1 MKSPLTASLR
11 EQTPINKKAIPYM
24 TTNKINFTY
33 MKRMLLLTFLT
44 FALTAQSQTAPA
56 TVTNPLTLK
65 AAITYALENKA
76 DAKKAR
82 LSVENSE
89 YQIEEVRSRALPQI
103 AANGSLAYNP
113 ILQTNVLDG
122 AMFGQPGQ
130 SIQVAFGQKW
140 TSGAGVSLTQTIFD
154 QSVFTGLRAAKS
166 TREFYQI
173 NNQLTEEQVIERVAN
188 NYYSVYVLR
197 ERLTLLDSNY
207 VNTTKVRDIVKG
219 QFDNGLAKKIDLDR
233 IIVKMSNI
241 DTERQQIKNQIQL
254 QENALKFYMGMPIET
269 KIVIPQTEFE
279 VTPQELTE
287 VPNTANRT
295 EYLLLKKQEELL
307 EFQKTAVKAAY
318 YPTLSLV
325 AGYNYI
331 GQGPEVPLFAKPADG
346 VYWSDYSAIGL
357 NLKVPIFTGFGTR
370 AKVRQAD
377 VDIRT
382 LQEDI
387 KDTQLSLDLDY
398 INAKTQIENNIITI
412 GNQKENMRLAGD
424 ILKNTKNNYLQGL
437 ASLTDLLDA
446 ENASLE
452 AQNNYTRA
460 VLAYKI
466 AEITLIKSKGE
477 LKTLLN

>member
-1 MKSPLTASLR
+1 M
-11 EQTPINKKAIPYM
+11 
-24 TTNKINFTY
+24 
-33 MKRMLLLTFLT
+33 
-44 FALTAQSQTAPA
+44 
-56 TVTNPLTLK
+56 
-65 AAITYALENKA
+65 
-76 DAKKAR
+76 
-82 LSVENSE
+82 
-89 YQIEEVRSRALPQI
+89 
-103 AANGSLAYNP
+103 
-113 ILQTNVLDG
+113 
-122 AMFGQPGQ
+122 
-130 SIQVAFGQKW
+130 
-140 TSGAGVSLTQTIFD
+140 
-154 QSVFTGLRAAKS
+154 RAARS

-188 NYYSVYVLR
+188 NYYSVYVQR
-197 ERLTLLDSNY
+197 ERLILLDSNY
-207 VNTTKVRDIVKG
+207 VNTSKVRDIVKG

-241 DTERQQIKNQIQL
+241 DTERQQIKNQIEL

-269 KIVIPQTEFE
+269 QIVIPQTEFE
-279 VTPQELTE
+279 VTPVALSEA
-287 VPNTANRT
+287 PNTANRT

-307 EFQKTAVKAAY
+307 EFQKTAIKAEY

-325 AGYNYI
+325 AGYNYL
-331 GQGPEVPLFAKPADG
+331 GQGPEVPFFAKPADG

-377 VDIRT
+377 VSIRS

-387 KDTQLSLDLDY
+387 KDTQLGLDLDY
-398 INAKTQIENNIITI
+398 RNAKAQIDNNLVTI
-412 GNQKENMRLAGD
+412 KNQKENMRLAGD

-460 VLAYKI
+460 ILAYKI
-466 AEITLIKSKGE
+466 AEIALIKSKGE
-477 LKTLLN
+477 LKNLLN

>member
-1 MKSPLTASLR
+1 
-11 EQTPINKKAIPYM
+11 
-24 TTNKINFTY
+24 
-33 MKRMLLLTFLT
+33 MKRILLLTFLS
-44 FALTAQSQTAPA
+44 FALTAQSQTA
-56 TVTNPLTLK
+56 VQPLTLK

-76 DAKKAR
+76 EAKKAK
-82 LSVENSE
+82 LEIENSE
-89 YQIEEVRSRALPQI
+89 YKIQEIRSRALPQI
-103 AANGSLAYNP
+103 AANGSLTYNP
-113 ILQTNVLDG
+113 ILQTNVIDG
-122 AMFGQPGQ
+122 AFFGAPGTSKQISFGQN
-130 SIQVAFGQKW
+130 W
-140 TSGAGVSLTQTIFD
+140 TSGAGVSLNQTIFD
-154 QSVFTGLRAAKS
+154 EAVFTGLRAAKS

-173 NNQLTEEQVIERVAN
+173 NDQLTEEQVIERVAN

-233 IIVKMSNI
+233 IIVKLSNI
-241 DTERQQIKNQIQL
+241 DTDRQQIKNQIDL
-254 QENALKFYMGMPIET
+254 QENALKFYMGMPIEA
-269 KIVIPQTEFE
+269 KIEIPRTEFE
-279 VTPQELTE
+279 VTPHALTE
-287 VPNTANRT
+287 TPNTANRS

-307 EFQKTAVKAAY
+307 EYNKAAVKAEY

-325 AGYNYI
+325 AGYNFI
-331 GQGPEVPLFAKPADG
+331 GQGPEMPWFAKPKDG

-357 NLKVPIFTGFGTR
+357 NMRVPIFNGFGTR
-370 AKVRQAD
+370 ARVRQAD
-377 VDIRT
+377 VQIRS

-387 KDTQLSLDLDY
+387 KDTQLALDLDY
-398 INAKTQIENNIITI
+398 RNAKTQIENNIKTI
-412 GNQKENMRLAGD
+412 QTQKENMRLAGD
-424 ILKNTKNNYLQGL
+424 ILSNTKNNYLQGL

-477 LKTLLN
+477 LKNLLN

>member
-1 MKSPLTASLR
+1 
-11 EQTPINKKAIPYM
+11 
-24 TTNKINFTY
+24 
-33 MKRMLLLTFLT
+33 MKRILLLTFLT
-44 FALTAQSQTAPA
+44 FAVTAKAQEAKT
-56 TVTNPLTLK
+56 LTLK
-65 AAITYALENKA
+65 DAITYALENKA
-76 DAKKAR
+76 DAKKAK
-82 LSVENSE
+82 LEVENSE
-89 YQIEEVRSRALPQI
+89 YQIQEVRSRALPQI
-103 AANGSLAYNP
+103 TANGSLTYNP
-113 ILQTNVLDG
+113 VLQTNVIDG
-122 AMFGQPGQ
+122 AAFGAPGTT
-130 SIQVAFGQKW
+130 IQASFGQKW
-140 TSGAGVSLTQTIFD
+140 TSGAGVSLNQVLFD

-197 ERLTLLDSNY
+197 ERLILLDSNY

-219 QFDNGLAKKIDLDR
+219 QFNNGLAKKIDLDR
-233 IIVKMSNI
+233 IVVKMSNI
-241 DTERQQIKNQIQL
+241 DTDRQQIKNQIQL
-254 QENALKFYMGMPIET
+254 QENALKFFMGMPIET
-269 KIVIPQTEFE
+269 PIVIPQTEFE
-279 VTPQELTE
+279 VTPAALTE
-287 VPNTANRT
+287 APNTANRT

-307 EFQKTAVKAAY
+307 EFQKTAIKAEY

-331 GQGPEVPLFAKPADG
+331 GQGPEMPLFAKPENG
-346 VYWSDYSAIGL
+346 VYWSDYSAVGL
-357 NLKVPIFTGFGTR
+357 NLRVPIFTGFGTR
-370 AKVRQAD
+370 ARVSQAD
-377 VDIRT
+377 VNIRS

-398 INAKTQIENNIITI
+398 RNAKTQIENNIITI

-466 AEITLIKSKGE
+466 AEISLIKSKGE

>member
-1 MKSPLTASLR
+1 
-11 EQTPINKKAIPYM
+11 
-24 TTNKINFTY
+24 
-33 MKRMLLLTFLT
+33 MKRILLLTFLT
-44 FALTAQSQTAPA
+44 FAITAQSQGVST
-56 TVTNPLTLK
+56 TNPLTLK

-76 DAKKAR
+76 EAKKAR

-103 AANGSLAYNP
+103 SANGSLTYNP
-113 ILQTNVLDG
+113 ILQTNVIDG
-122 AMFGQPGQ
+122 SAFGAPGTT
-130 SIQVAFGQKW
+130 IQASFGQKW
-140 TSGAGVSLTQTIFD
+140 TSGAGVTLTQTIFD
-154 QSVFTGLRAAKS
+154 QSVFTGLRAAQS

-188 NYYSVYVLR
+188 NYYSVYVQR
-197 ERLTLLDSNY
+197 ERLALLDSNY
-207 VNTTKVRDIVKG
+207 VNTSKVRDIVKG

-241 DTERQQIKNQIQL
+241 DTERQQIINQIQL
-254 QENALKFYMGMPIET
+254 QENALKFFMGMPIET
-269 KIVIPQTEFE
+269 VIVIPKTEFE
-279 VTPQELTE
+279 ATPAALSEA
-287 VPNTANRT
+287 PNVENRT

-307 EFQKTAVKAAY
+307 QFQKTAIKAEY
-318 YPTLSLV
+318 YPTLNLV

-357 NLKVPIFTGFGTR
+357 NLRVPIFTGFGTR
-370 AKVRQAD
+370 ARVRQAD

-398 INAKTQIENNIITI
+398 RNAKTQIENNLITI
-412 GNQKENMRLAGD
+412 GNQKENMRLAGE

-477 LKTLLN
+477 LRTLLN